1 MVRQPGGTHLGS
13 SPTQRIVEAI
23 TSDKHLTARHDH
35 AHPCCGG
42 LAGGPASAI
51 VVGRKLFAG
60 RFRPKQNTRGEPPV
74 SPLEVTTRPDGGR
87 AVIRLCGELDVAGS
101 QELRVRLDEAR
112 REHGDHLVLDL
123 TDLEFMDSGG
133 LSVIVACY
141 KAATAA
147 GGSLVLAGPRPIVR
161 RALEITGL
169 HRRIPVKRTLQ
180 EALAVEPDRG

>member
-1 MVRQPGGTHLGS
+1 
-13 SPTQRIVEAI
+13 
-23 TSDKHLTARHDH
+23 
-35 AHPCCGG
+35 
-42 LAGGPASAI
+42 
-51 VVGRKLFAG
+51 
-60 RFRPKQNTRGEPPV
+60 V

-87 AVIRLCGELDVAGS
+87 AVVRLCGELDVAGS
-101 QELRVRLDEAR
+101 EELRVHLDEAR
-112 REHGDHLVLDL
+112 REHGDQLVLDL

-180 EALAVEPDRG
+180 EALAAEPDPA